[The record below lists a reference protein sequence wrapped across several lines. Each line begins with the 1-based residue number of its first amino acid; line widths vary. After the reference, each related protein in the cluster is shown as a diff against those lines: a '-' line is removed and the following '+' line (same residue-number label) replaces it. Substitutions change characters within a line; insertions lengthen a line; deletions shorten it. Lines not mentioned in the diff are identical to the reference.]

1 MGDSSRGL
9 VELIINL
16 LRERGELTSKEI
28 AEILGVKR
36 SSVTAVLARLRRE
49 GVVEYLGFCFGGN
62 RCNTKWRLK
71 MN

>member
-1 MGDSSRGL
+1 MGATSRGL
-9 VELIINL
+9 AELIINL
-16 LRERGELTSKEI
+16 LRERGELSSKEI

>member
-9 VELIINL
+9 AELIINL

>member
-9 VELIINL
+9 AELIINL

-36 SSVTAVLARLRRE
+36 SSVTAVLALLRRE

>member
-9 VELIINL
+9 AELIINL

-62 RCNTKWRLK
+62 KCNTKWRLK